1 MHSVWASRFA
11 AQKKLLQSRSFF
23 CGLASGYPLH
33 HLCAHGF
40 AVSRFGGSA
49 TIPLAQD
56 ASQTEIKINVESYA
70 IFLLRYAKNTQKIA
84 FVDAFGIAAHAFEA
98 SVYAFEASAY
108 DFGTAACAF
117 EASVCAFGASVHAF
131 EASDHA
137 FGASAHAF
145 GASVCAFGYAVLKI
159 INFNATDF

>member
-1 MHSVWASRFA
+1 MIWASRFA

-33 HLCAHGF
+33 HLRAHGF

-56 ASQTEIKINVESYA
+56 ASQTQIKINVESYA
-70 IFLLRYAKNTQKIA
+70 IFLLRYAKNTLGIA
-84 FVDAFGIAAHAFEA
+84 FVDAFGTAAR
-98 SVYAFEASAY
+98 AFEASAY
-108 DFGTAACAF
+108 DFGTAVYAFEASAYAF

-131 EASDHA
+131 KAA
-137 FGASAHAF
+137 VYAF
-145 GASVCAFGYAVLKI
+145 GASVHAFEASARAFGYAVLKI